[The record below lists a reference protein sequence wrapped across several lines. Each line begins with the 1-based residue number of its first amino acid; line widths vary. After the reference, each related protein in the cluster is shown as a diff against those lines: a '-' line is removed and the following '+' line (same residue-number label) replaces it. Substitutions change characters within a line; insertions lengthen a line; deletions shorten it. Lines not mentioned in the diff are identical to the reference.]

1 MRGLGARI
9 DNTKEALR
17 AEMNAMEARLDGRL
31 GIVEGLIRG
40 LIQQVSMETVLR
52 ERAASLEARMPKQ

>member
-1 MRGLGARI
+1 
-9 DNTKEALR
+9 
-17 AEMNAMEARLDGRL
+17 MEARLDGRL